1 MTGFFAQLEAR
12 AAAAGTLLCVGLD
25 PRVDGATE
33 IVPWAKRI
41 IAGTAP
47 YAAAFK
53 PNAAFYEAFG
63 TAGWEALVEVVAAVP
78 EEIPVIL
85 DAKRGDIASS
95 AEAYARG
102 CFEQVGAG
110 AVTLSPYL
118 GRDAIDPF
126 LAYGDCGVWVLAR
139 TSNPSAAEIQDR
151 GDTALHVA
159 RSAAGWAGPDRL
171 GLVVG
176 ATAPSVLGAIRQAV
190 PEHWILAPGVGAQ
203 GAEVTDLHSGLRDN
217 GTGLLVPVSRQIA
230 DATDPGSAAR
240 HIRDALRELRP
251 RPQGDDLAARL
262 FDAGCVA
269 TGSFKL
275 RSGVDSPVYL
285 DLRRV
290 TADSDLLRNIASR
303 YARVLRTLDY
313 DHVAAVPYGAMAIA
327 TAVALEANASLIWP
341 RREVKDHGTRSSVEG
356 SWKPGDR
363 VVLMDDVVTSGASA
377 VEAAALLRDAGL
389 IVEDLIVLVERG
401 PEARP
406 ALAAEHLTL
415 HAATTLSRLADD
427 LALAGRITSETRD
440 RIVEFLSA

>member
-1 MTGFFAQLEAR
+1 MTGFFARLEAR

-25 PRVDGATE
+25 PRVDAATE
-33 IVPWAKRI
+33 ILPWAKRI
-41 IAGTAP
+41 IADTAP

-63 TAGWEALVEVVAAVP
+63 AAGWEALVEVVATVP

-110 AVTLSPYL
+110 SVTLSPYL

-126 LAYGDCGVWVLAR
+126 LAYGDRGVWVLAR
-139 TSNPSAAEIQDR
+139 TSNPSATEIQDR

-159 RSAAGWAGPDRL
+159 STAASWAGPDRL

-176 ATAPSVLGAIRQAV
+176 ATASGALAAIRQAV

-203 GAEVTDLHSGLRDN
+203 GADVGALQAGLRGD
-217 GTGLLVPVSRQIA
+217 GSGLLVPVSRQIA
-230 DATDPGSAAR
+230 DATDPGAAAR
-240 HIRDALRELRP
+240 DIRGALRHLRP
-251 RPQGDDLAARL
+251 RQQRDDLASRL

-275 RSGVDSPVYL
+275 RSGVESPVYL

-290 TADSDLLRNIASR
+290 TADSDLLRNVASR
-303 YARVLRTLDY
+303 YARVLRTLAY

-327 TAVALEANASLIWP
+327 TAVALETNASLIWP

-363 VVLMDDVVTSGASA
+363 VVLMDDVATSGASA
-377 VEAAALLRDAGL
+377 VEAATLLRDAGL

-415 HAATTLSRLADD
+415 HAATTLIRLADD

-440 RIVEFLSA
+440 RIVEFLSP